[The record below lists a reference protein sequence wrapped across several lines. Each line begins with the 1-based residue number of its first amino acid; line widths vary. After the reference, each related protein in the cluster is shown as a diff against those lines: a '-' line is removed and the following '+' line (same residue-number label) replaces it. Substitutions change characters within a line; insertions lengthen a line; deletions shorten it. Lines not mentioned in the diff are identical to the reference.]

1 MQAKM
6 SGKNDILLL
15 SDPDSSWLG
24 SVVLAMAPLGDL
36 QIVPVERAMDLVHQQ
51 PWRMII
57 VDAAYVDNAPQ
68 QVARIRALCP
78 GARIVVA
85 TASPT
90 WRQARE
96 AFQAG
101 ATDYIRKSLSKK
113 DLYKAFSEAIEKT
126 PPP

>member
-1 MQAKM
+1 M
-6 SGKNDILLL
+6 SVKNDILLL

-36 QIVPVERAMDLVHQQ
+36 QIVPVEKAMDIIHQQ

-57 VDAAYVDNAPQ
+57 VDAAYVDNAPK

-78 GARIVVA
+78 GVRVVVA

-90 WRQARE
+90 WRQAKE

-113 DLYKAFSEAIEKT
+113 DLHRALSEAIEKT

>member
-1 MQAKM
+1 MND
-6 SGKNDILLL
+6 KNDILLL

-36 QIVPVERAMDLVHQQ
+36 QIVPVEKAMDLIHQQ

-57 VDAAYVDNAPQ
+57 IDAAYVDNPPE
-68 QVARIRALCP
+68 QVAHILTLCP
-78 GARIVVA
+78 GARVVVA

-90 WRQARE
+90 WRQARK

-113 DLYKAFSEAIEKT
+113 DLHRALSEAIEKT
-126 PPP
+126 PPL